1 MEQAEVKYD
10 PGMRIIVRGEEWMV
24 KKVETNSLGNQ
35 TLYVIGLSQLVKDY
49 ESMFLVDVENDIEI
63 VDPAKVTLVP
73 DDSAFFRK
81 SKVYI
86 ESQWRSKIPT
96 DNKIH
101 IGNKA
106 AMDLMSYQLEP
117 AQMALNKTRQRI
129 VTEEGIATI
138 CLEPNAV
145 TADFGTHNSKMFS
158 TFKKTRFLFQ
168 ILYKSATLYLKY
180 IRIII
185 RRTDEL
191 EIHLRQSMENS
202 ELFNLL
208 DLQKSLTYFSTS
220 LRSNSIVL
228 ERLLRLR
235 NATQSQHLI
244 KVYEEDEDL
253 LDDVIIEYKQAV
265 EMVEMYSHILNS
277 MMEVF
282 ASIISNN
289 LNLVMK
295 FLASVTIILAIPTLI
310 SGLWGMN
317 VPVPFAEN
325 PFGFLIV
332 ISLAACIAIGTAFL
346 LWKKRMF

>member
-1 MEQAEVKYD
+1 MEQAEVKYA

-129 VTEEGIATI
+129 LIADTVGLGKTLEAGI
-138 CLEPNAV
+138 L
-145 TADFGTHNSKMFS
+145 M
-158 TFKKTRFLFQ
+158 
-168 ILYKSATLYLKY
+168 
-180 IRIII
+180 
-185 RRTDEL
+185 
-191 EIHLRQSMENS
+191 S
-202 ELFNLL
+202 ELIARG
-208 DLQKSLTYFSTS
+208 KGK
-220 LRSNSIVL
+220 R
-228 ERLLRLR
+228 
-235 NATQSQHLI
+235 
-244 KVYEEDEDL
+244 
-253 LDDVIIEYKQAV
+253 
-265 EMVEMYSHILNS
+265 ILVVTVKS
-277 MMEVF
+277 MMTQFQKEMWNRFTIPLVRLDSSRIQSVRAKLPTNYNPF
-282 ASIISNN
+282 FYYDKTIISVDN
-289 LNLVMK
+289 
-295 FLASVTIILAIPTLI
+295 SSI
-310 SGLWGMN
+310 
-317 VPVPFAEN
+317 
-325 PFGFLIV
+325 
-332 ISLAACIAIGTAFL
+332 
-346 LWKKRMF
+346 